1 MDATPPPPDL
11 PRRCD
16 LQAYVQSFLEDADK
30 EEAAV
35 IAKKPPSR
43 RRGCWLDRGKEAA
56 FLHQAVAKYERVLP
70 LLQEAPVGS
79 AEATSI
85 PKVLHHIWLGSPFP
99 SRFQAF
105 RASWLEHHP
114 EKDGVF

>member
-1 MDATPPPPDL
+1 M
-11 PRRCD
+11 
-16 LQAYVQSFLEDADK
+16 
-30 EEAAV
+30 